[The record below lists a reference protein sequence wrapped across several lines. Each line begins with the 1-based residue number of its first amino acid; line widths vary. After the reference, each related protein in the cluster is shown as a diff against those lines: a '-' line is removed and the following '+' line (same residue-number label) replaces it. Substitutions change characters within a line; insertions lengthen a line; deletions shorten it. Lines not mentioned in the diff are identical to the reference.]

1 MLVSISLTANAKKYP
16 MGQLSED
23 VIPLAYDLKLNID
36 PSKDN
41 FSGVVKIDLEIKK
54 SLKYFWMH
62 SNDLTIRSVNLATAD
77 GQSLN
82 ADYKQV
88 SPDGVVKIS
97 LPKRVKAQNAI
108 LSIEY
113 ETKLTNE
120 LSGLYKVVV
129 DKIPYAFTQ
138 FEPIAARRCFP
149 SFDEPRFKTPFNVE
163 LTIPKDTVAVANTL
177 VKSETINADEQKVVT
192 FATTKPLPTYL
203 VAFAVGPFDIVNGK
217 ALAASSV
224 RKNVVPFRAVAIKGM
239 GAKLNYA
246 LQETPRLVELLE
258 NYFNIPYPYEKLDII
273 AVPDFAA
280 GAMEN
285 AGAITFRDQYIII
298 DDKTG
303 SVSQKRS
310 FASIMAHELA
320 HQWFG
325 NLVTMKWW
333 DDLWLNEAFATWMSY
348 NIVAQYNPEY
358 KAEMSMLDWIHEAM
372 KADSLVSARK
382 IKQPILSYHDIHN
395 AFDSITYAKGASVLT
410 MFENYLGKSV
420 FQASVQHHLNKFT
433 FKSATAEDFIESL
446 AFISQKQVR
455 EAFLSFIAQPGVPW
469 VKSTV
474 TQKGENN
481 IWQLSQSRYFPA
493 GSLGN
498 SKKSWHIPVCYKY
511 GLGDEIRESCDLIN
525 SESRNLGLDLS
536 APDWIIYNA
545 NAAGYYEWSLSAK
558 DLQNLNKKYLTNLNE
573 REQFALINNIQSG
586 FTKADLDSATV
597 FNLFNVFSQNKN
609 RYVATA
615 PIDTLNFAEEYLVS
629 DQLRPE
635 FRKYVSELYTPMYKK
650 LLLKNATDL
659 GKDESVLYENKLKNL
674 LAVIA
679 KDQKIREELTKHGAD
694 FVKDLQAKVLNKNTE
709 LAMLSV
715 PIWAEETPNSPLIL
729 QKLLV
734 SNSDPMQRIILLKA
748 IGQGAALQDAQI
760 IYDLML
766 GNDLRRNEVTRLLS
780 SFMNNPEKRAAG
792 WAWFKQNHE
801 ALAKVIP
808 KQKQAGFP
816 YLAGG
821 FCDAEKKVEVEKFFK
836 NKVKDLPGGPGNL
849 REVLEN
855 ISLCESLVKAQK
867 SSLEAYLMLQK
878 SD

>member
-1 MLVSISLTANAKKYP
+1 MLSIKIKNIIIFLLLTSTSFIANAAKYP

-23 VIPLAYDLKLNID
+23 VIPSAYDLKLNID
-36 PSKDN
+36 PSKES
-41 FSGVVKIDLEIKK
+41 FSGVVKIDLTIKK
-54 SLKYFWMH
+54 TLNFFWMH
-62 SNDLTIRSVNLATAD
+62 GNDLEVKSVIFESED
-77 GQSLN
+77 GQSLK

-88 SPDGVVKIS
+88 SADGVVKIS

-224 RKNVVPFRAVAIKGM
+224 RKNVVPFRAVAVKGM
-239 GAKLNYA
+239 GAKLKYA

-258 NYFNIPYPYEKLDII
+258 NYFQIAYPYEKLDII

-298 DDKTG
+298 DAKTA

-348 NIVAQYNPEY
+348 NIVADYNPEY
-358 KAEMSMLDWIHEAM
+358 KAEMSMLDWIHDAM
-372 KADSLVSARK
+372 RADSLVTARQ

-420 FQASVQHHLNKFT
+420 FQASVQHHLNKFA
-433 FKSATAEDFIESL
+433 FKTATADDFIESL
-446 AFISQKQVR
+446 TTVSQKKVR

-474 TQKGENN
+474 AQKGENSTLK
-481 IWQLSQSRYFPA
+481 LSQSRYFPV
-493 GSLGN
+493 GSVGN
-498 SKKSWHIPVCYKY
+498 SKKSWQIPVCYKY
-511 GLGDEIRESCDLIN
+511 GLENEIKESCELIN
-525 SESRNLGLDLS
+525 SANAKLNLNLNN
-536 APDWIIYNA
+536 PDWIIYNS
-545 NAAGYYEWSLSAK
+545 NAAGYYEWSLPVK
-558 DLQNLNKKYLTNLNE
+558 DLQNLSNKYLLKLNE
-573 REQFALINNIQSG
+573 KEQFALINNIQSG
-586 FTKADLDSATV
+586 FTKGDLDSGTV
-597 FNLFNVFSQNKN
+597 FDLFSAFSQNN
-609 RYVATA
+609 SRYVATA
-615 PIDTLNFAEEYLVS
+615 PVYTLNFAEEYLVPES
-629 DQLRPE
+629 LIPE
-635 FRKYVSELYTPMYKK
+635 FRKYVSELYSPMYKN

-659 GKDESVLYENKLKNL
+659 GKDESVLYENKLKKL

-694 FVKDLQAKVLNKNTE
+694 FVKDLQRKVLNKNTE

-760 IYDLML
+760 IYDL
-766 GNDLRRNEVTRLLS
+766 
-780 SFMNNPEKRAAG
+780 
-792 WAWFKQNHE
+792 
-801 ALAKVIP
+801 
-808 KQKQAGFP
+808 
-816 YLAGG
+816 
-821 FCDAEKKVEVEKFFK
+821 
-836 NKVKDLPGGPGNL
+836 
-849 REVLEN
+849 
-855 ISLCESLVKAQK
+855 
-867 SSLEAYLMLQK
+867 
-878 SD
+878 